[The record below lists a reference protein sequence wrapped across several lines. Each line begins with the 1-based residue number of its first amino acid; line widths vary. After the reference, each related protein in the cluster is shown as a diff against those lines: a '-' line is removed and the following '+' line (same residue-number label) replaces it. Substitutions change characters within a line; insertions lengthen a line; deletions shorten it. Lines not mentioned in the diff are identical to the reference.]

1 MKKVQQINAGCNA
14 LIFIDFHS
22 FHFIFWQIEKLNK
35 ILMIKQPIAVQV
47 VLDYWKVCELLVRI
61 FIELRQ
67 TYGHSVFFTNFI
79 HS

>member
-47 VLDYWKVCELLVRI
+47 VLDY
-61 FIELRQ
+61 
-67 TYGHSVFFTNFI
+67 
-79 HS
+79 